1 MGKWSSKPA
10 GKESIY
16 KEPIIAKIFQNL
28 PIGVVLYDNNSD
40 SVLYFNDFFRKNSL
54 DEKAIFKILTKK
66 IGNNLNNIE
75 YDNIGSEI
83 SVKCRGRRI
92 SIGFSFYHIENGTY
106 IFLLSKIS
114 SKTVFFNSK
123 NENIFFDKLSELIA
137 EVAHEIGNPL
147 AGINM
152 SLQVLLNNFTQ
163 WPEEKSVEY
172 ISRTI
177 LEIERLSGFLKSIR
191 EMSKE
196 TELEMKWVNLHNI
209 VNKLFLQNS
218 DLIRKQK
225 IKIENSIEKDL
236 DIYIDEN
243 ALYQILLNLLNNS
256 LHVLK
261 PNQKI
266 RLYIE
271 DIDPLYIKF
280 VFRNNGTPI
289 ASNIIDKIFSPFFT
303 TKEDG
308 EGIGLAI
315 SLKLMTRMGGTIMV
329 ETPEDTPGAKFTL
342 YIRNKSKDSE

>member
-1 MGKWSSKPA
+1 
-10 GKESIY
+10 
-16 KEPIIAKIFQNL
+16 
-28 PIGVVLYDNNSD
+28 
-40 SVLYFNDFFRKNSL
+40 
-54 DEKAIFKILTKK
+54 
-66 IGNNLNNIE
+66 
-75 YDNIGSEI
+75 
-83 SVKCRGRRI
+83 
-92 SIGFSFYHIENGTY
+92 
-106 IFLLSKIS
+106 
-114 SKTVFFNSK
+114 
-123 NENIFFDKLSELIA
+123 
-137 EVAHEIGNPL
+137 
-147 AGINM
+147 
-152 SLQVLLNNFTQ
+152 
-163 WPEEKSVEY
+163 
-172 ISRTI
+172 
-177 LEIERLSGFLKSIR
+177 
-191 EMSKE
+191 MSKE